1 LLFRETALLL
11 KRLLTTRPGML
22 CYIRGGAKKE
32 VKPGMAFR
40 GWGIF
45 SYNLLQTKYF
55 RECNTPADYGK
66 KKDHGWMDRQFFIYT
81 LRPR

>member
-1 LLFRETALLL
+1 
-11 KRLLTTRPGML
+11 
-22 CYIRGGAKKE
+22 
-32 VKPGMAFR
+32 MAFR

-66 KKDHGWMDRQFFIYT
+66 KKDHGWMDRQFLYT
-81 LRPR
+81 HYDQGEIL